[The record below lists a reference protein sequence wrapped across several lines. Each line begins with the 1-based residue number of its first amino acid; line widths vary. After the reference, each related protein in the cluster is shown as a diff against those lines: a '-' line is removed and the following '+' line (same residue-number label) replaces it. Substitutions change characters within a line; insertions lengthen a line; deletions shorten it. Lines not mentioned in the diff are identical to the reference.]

1 MEGRISALATTL
13 PLITA
18 KVACC
23 NNFQLFPGFP
33 LTVTAPYGPD
43 PRYSLG
49 ANGIR
54 RAAH

>member
-33 LTVTAPYGPD
+33 LTVTAPYGPN